1 MQISNDDLS
10 NKEEN
15 KNEKKINVNLQNRKY
30 NLNKLKN
37 VYQEQINQMIIKI
50 DQLKNTKEENE
61 INLDNN
67 INIVNIKKEIE
78 NIQKQNDE
86 LNKKTSEIEKEN
98 EQLELFFKNYFEKNN
113 KSIKD

>member
-67 INIVNIKKEIE
+67 INIVNLKKEID
-78 NIQKQNDE
+78 NVQKQNDE
-86 LNKKTSEIEKEN
+86 LNKKTNEIEKEN

>member
-61 INLDNN
+61 INLNNN
-67 INIVNIKKEIE
+67 INIVNLKKEIE

-86 LNKKTSEIEKEN
+86 LNKK
-98 EQLELFFKNYFEKNN
+98 N
-113 KSIKD
+113 K

>member
-1 MQISNDDLS
+1 MQLSNDDLS

-67 INIVNIKKEIE
+67 INIVNLKKEIE

>member
-37 VYQEQINQMIIKI
+37 IYQEQINQMEIKLK
-50 DQLKNTKEENE
+50 QLKNTKKENE
-61 INLDNN
+61 INLSNN
-67 INIVNIKKEIE
+67 INISKMKKEIE

-86 LNKKTSEIEKEN
+86 LNKKTNEIEKEN
-98 EQLELFFKNYFEKNN
+98 EKIELFFKNYFEKNN

>member
-30 NLNKLKN
+30 NLNKLKS
-37 VYQEQINQMIIKI
+37 VYQEQINQMKIKI
-50 DQLKNTKEENE
+50 EQLKNAKDENE
-61 INLDNN
+61 INLSNN
-67 INIVNIKKEIE
+67 INIENLKKEIE

>member
-1 MQISNDDLS
+1 MQITNDDLS

-37 VYQEQINQMIIKI
+37 IYQEQINQMEIKLK
-50 DQLKNTKEENE
+50 QLKNTKKENE
-61 INLDNN
+61 INLSNN
-67 INIVNIKKEIE
+67 INISKMKKEIE

-86 LNKKTSEIEKEN
+86 LNKKTNEIEKEN
-98 EQLELFFKNYFEKNN
+98 EKIELFFKNYFEKNN

>member
-67 INIVNIKKEIE
+67 INIVNLKKEIE

-98 EQLELFFKNYFEKNN
+98 ERLELFFKNYFEKNN

>member
-67 INIVNIKKEIE
+67 INIVNLKKEIE

>member
-1 MQISNDDLS
+1 MQITNDDLS

-37 VYQEQINQMIIKI
+37 IYQEQINQMEIKLQ
-50 DQLKNTKEENE
+50 QLKNTKKENE
-61 INLDNN
+61 INLSNN
-67 INIVNIKKEIE
+67 INISKMKKEIE

-86 LNKKTSEIEKEN
+86 LNKKTNEIEKEN
-98 EQLELFFKNYFEKNN
+98 EKIELFFKNYFEKNN

>member
-1 MQISNDDLS
+1 MQITNGDLS

-67 INIVNIKKEIE
+67 INIVNLKKEIE

>member
-67 INIVNIKKEIE
+67 INIVNLKKKIE

>member
-67 INIVNIKKEIE
+67 INIVNLKKEIE

-86 LNKKTSEIEKEN
+86 LNKKTNEIEKEN

>member
-1 MQISNDDLS
+1 MQITNDDLS

-61 INLDNN
+61 INLNNN
-67 INIVNIKKEIE
+67 INIVNLKKEIE

>member
-1 MQISNDDLS
+1 M
-10 NKEEN
+10 K
-15 KNEKKINVNLQNRKY
+15 
-30 NLNKLKN
+30 
-37 VYQEQINQMIIKI
+37 
-50 DQLKNTKEENE
+50 
-61 INLDNN
+61 N
-67 INIVNIKKEIE
+67 INIVNLKKEIE

>member
-1 MQISNDDLS
+1 MQITNDDLS

-37 VYQEQINQMIIKI
+37 IYQEQINQMETKLKH
-50 DQLKNTKEENE
+50 LKNTKKENE
-61 INLDNN
+61 INLSNN
-67 INIVNIKKEIE
+67 INISKMKKEIE

-86 LNKKTSEIEKEN
+86 LNKKTNEIEKEN
-98 EQLELFFKNYFEKNN
+98 EKIELFFKNYFEKNN

>member
-1 MQISNDDLS
+1 MQISNDDIS

-67 INIVNIKKEIE
+67 INIVNLKKEIE

>member
-61 INLDNN
+61 INLNNN
-67 INIVNIKKEIE
+67 INIVNLKKEID
-78 NIQKQNDE
+78 NVQKQNDE
-86 LNKKTSEIEKEN
+86 LNKKTNEIEKEN

>member
-67 INIVNIKKEIE
+67 INISKMKKEIE

-86 LNKKTSEIEKEN
+86 LNKKTNEIEKEN

>member
-50 DQLKNTKEENE
+50 DKLKNTKEENE
-61 INLDNN
+61 INLNNN
-67 INIVNIKKEIE
+67 INIVNLKKEIE

>member
-1 MQISNDDLS
+1 
-10 NKEEN
+10 
-15 KNEKKINVNLQNRKY
+15 
-30 NLNKLKN
+30 
-37 VYQEQINQMIIKI
+37 MIIKI

-67 INIVNIKKEIE
+67 INIVNLKKEIE
-78 NIQKQNDE
+78 NIQKQNVE

>member
-61 INLDNN
+61 INLNNN
-67 INIVNIKKEIE
+67 INIVNLKKEIE

>member
-67 INIVNIKKEIE
+67 INIVNLKKEID
-78 NIQKQNDE
+78 NVQKQNDE

>member
-61 INLDNN
+61 INLNNN
-67 INIVNIKKEIE
+67 INIVNLKKEIE
-78 NIQKQNDE
+78 NIQKENDE
-86 LNKKTSEIEKEN
+86 LNKKTTEIEKEN
-98 EQLELFFKNYFEKNN
+98 EQIESFFKNYFENNN
-113 KSIKD
+113 KSVKE

>member
-1 MQISNDDLS
+1 MQITNDDLS

-37 VYQEQINQMIIKI
+37 IYQEKINQMEIKLQ
-50 DQLKNTKEENE
+50 QLKNTKKENE
-61 INLDNN
+61 INLSNN
-67 INIVNIKKEIE
+67 INISKMKKEIE

-86 LNKKTSEIEKEN
+86 LNKKTNEIEKEN
-98 EQLELFFKNYFEKNN
+98 EKIELFFKNYFEKNN

>member
-61 INLDNN
+61 KYKYCKF
-67 INIVNIKKEIE
+67 KKR
-78 NIQKQNDE
+78 NRKYT
-86 LNKKTSEIEKEN
+86 KTK
-98 EQLELFFKNYFEKNN
+98 
-113 KSIKD
+113 

>member
-67 INIVNIKKEIE
+67 INIVNLKKEIE
-78 NIQKQNDE
+78 NIKKEKDE

>member
-1 MQISNDDLS
+1 MQITNDDLS

-67 INIVNIKKEIE
+67 INIVNLKKEIE

>member
-67 INIVNIKKEIE
+67 INIVNLKKEIE

-86 LNKKTSEIEKEN
+86 LNKKTNEIEKEN
-98 EQLELFFKNYFEKNN
+98 EKLELFFKNYFEKNN

>member
-67 INIVNIKKEIE
+67 INIVNLKKEID
-78 NIQKQNDE
+78 NVQKQNDE
-86 LNKKTSEIEKEN
+86 LNKKTNEIEKEN
-98 EQLELFFKNYFEKNN
+98 EKLELFFKNYFEKNN
-113 KSIKD
+113 KSLKD

>member
-67 INIVNIKKEIE
+67 INIVNLKKEIE
-78 NIQKQNDE
+78 NIQKQNVE

>member
-1 MQISNDDLS
+1 MQITNDDLS

-67 INIVNIKKEIE
+67 INIVNLKKEIE
-78 NIQKQNDE
+78 NIQKKNDE

>member
-67 INIVNIKKEIE
+67 INIV
-78 NIQKQNDE
+78 
-86 LNKKTSEIEKEN
+86 
-98 EQLELFFKNYFEKNN
+98 
-113 KSIKD
+113 

>member
-67 INIVNIKKEIE
+67 INIVNLKKEID
-78 NIQKQNDE
+78 NVQKQNDG
-86 LNKKTSEIEKEN
+86 LNKKTNEIEKEN

>member
-67 INIVNIKKEIE
+67 INKKKKKKEIE